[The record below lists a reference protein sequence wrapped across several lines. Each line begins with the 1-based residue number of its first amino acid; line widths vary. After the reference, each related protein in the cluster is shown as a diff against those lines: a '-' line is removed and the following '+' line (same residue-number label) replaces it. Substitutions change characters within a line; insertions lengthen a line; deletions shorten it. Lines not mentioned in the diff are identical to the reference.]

1 LFFGL
6 GHVGVHVGLLATL
19 RVILRR
25 LPSSLSSILR
35 HHFSPFVALCSTC
48 VTLGASASVMLSF
61 IKIRNLALV
70 EDVTWELGRGLV
82 GVTGET
88 GAGKSIIVG
97 ALKLI
102 LGERA
107 DRSLIRT
114 GQEQCSV
121 EASFQLTDA
130 APIAPILE
138 DAGVEPCE
146 DGTLLVKRVVSSSG
160 TNKQFINGSAT
171 TTQVLKAVGEF
182 LVDLHGPHDHQSLH
196 SQERQLEMLD
206 KYAGCDTALNGYRAA
221 WRQWRAAVTELEDLV
236 TSERA
241 SQQQIDMLKFQ
252 IKEISA
258 ARLKP
263 AEDVQLESRHSL
275 VANSARLSELC
286 SEIVERLGE
295 GKGSILSELRE
306 VARMVHEL
314 ERIDPESSKLFEDFE
329 GAVIVLREMESSVRD
344 YAGDLELDPKEFA
357 ALEQRMAVIQQLRRK
372 YAPTVDGMLAHLTE
386 CEAKLAKMEGRADEI
401 VRLEDAVLKQR
412 AEAEKL
418 AKALSKKRAEG
429 APKLAKEV
437 AKHLADLGFKQS
449 VFEVQLLP
457 LNEPQREGMEAVDFL
472 FAPNPGEPLKPLRL
486 TASSGEMSRVL
497 LAVKSALAKQDSVD
511 LLVFDEIDANVG
523 GNIAEAVGR
532 KMAAIGH
539 ARQVIAIT
547 HFPQVAS
554 LAASHFVVTKEVEAN
569 RTKSSIRQ
577 IEAEERIDELARMLG
592 GKRESARE
600 HARSLLAGTE
610 A

>member
-1 LFFGL
+1 
-6 GHVGVHVGLLATL
+6 
-19 RVILRR
+19 
-25 LPSSLSSILR
+25 
-35 HHFSPFVALCSTC
+35 
-48 VTLGASASVMLSF
+48 MLSF
-61 IKIRNLALV
+61 IKIKNLALV

-121 EASFQLTDA
+121 EASFQLSDVK
-130 APIAPILE
+130 PIAAILDE
-138 DAGVEPCE
+138 AGVEPCE
-146 DGTLLVKRVVSSSG
+146 DGVLLVKRTVSSAGS
-160 TNKQFINGSAT
+160 NKQFINGSPT

-206 KYAGCDTALNGYRAA
+206 KYAGSEAALTAYQTA
-221 WRQWRAAVTELEDLV
+221 WKQWRAAVVELEELV
-236 TSERA
+236 NSERA
-241 SQQQIDMLKFQ
+241 SQQQIDMLKHQ
-252 IKEISA
+252 IKEISGA
-258 ARLKP
+258 KLKP
-263 AEDVQLESRHSL
+263 GEDVQLESRHSL
-275 VANSARLSELC
+275 VANSARLGELC
-286 SEIVERLGE
+286 GEIVERLGE

-314 ERIDPESSKLFEDFE
+314 ERIDPESSKIFEEFE
-329 GAVIVLREMESSVRD
+329 GALIVLREMESGVRD
-344 YAGDLELDPKEFA
+344 YAGDLELDPKEFE
-357 ALEQRMAVIQQLRRK
+357 ALEQRMGVIQQLRRK
-372 YAPTVDGMLAHLTE
+372 YAPTVDGILAHLAD
-386 CEAKLAKMEGRADEI
+386 CESKLAKMEGRADEI
-401 VRLEDAVLKQR
+401 LRLEDEVKKQR
-412 AEAEKL
+412 AEADKL
-418 AKALSKKRAEG
+418 GKALSKKRSEG

-449 VFEVQLLP
+449 VFEVQLQALA
-457 LNEPQREGMEAVDFL
+457 EPQRDGLETADFL
-472 FAPNPGEPLKPLRL
+472 FAPNPGEPMKPLRL

-532 KMAAIGH
+532 KMAAIGQ

-554 LAASHFVVTKEVEAN
+554 LAASHFVVSKEVEAN
-569 RTKSSIRQ
+569 RTKSTIRE
-577 IEAEERIDELARMLG
+577 IGGEERIEELARMLG

-600 HARSLLAGTE
+600 HARSLLGSGG
-610 A
+610 